1 MMTDAKKRFPILL
14 TLFVVACVVFLCAL
28 GTWQVQRM
36 GWKEGLIAQAEAAA
50 QLPPAPLPEVLTAAD
65 PEFRKAL
72 IVCRGLPT
80 AAYIEL
86 QSIHDG
92 QPGSRLISACV
103 PEGMTQTFLVDR
115 GFVPDSVPARPRVL
129 TTTLPLAMA
138 VELRRSPPPGA
149 MTPPPSEDRFYG
161 RDNPAIA
168 QRLGAGAPSEFT
180 LFALTSPNPEIGA
193 LVASAPPAAFS
204 NNHLGYALTWYGLA
218 LVLIGFYV
226 AVLIRRRNLPQA
238 APHRVRGDR
247 EKERP

>member
-1 MMTDAKKRFPILL
+1 MGEDKRFPILL
-14 TLFVVACVVFLCAL
+14 TVFIVACLVVLCGL
-28 GTWQVQRM
+28 GTWQMQRLA
-36 GWKEGLIAQAEAAA
+36 WKEGLIAQAEAAA
-50 QLPPAPLPEVLTAAD
+50 DLPPAPLAEVLTAAD

-72 IVCRGLPT
+72 VVCRGLPT
-80 AAYIEL
+80 AAYVEL

-115 GFVPDSVPARPRVL
+115 GFVPDSVSARPRVL
-129 TTTLPLAMA
+129 ATTLPLAMA

-161 RDNPAIA
+161 RDNAA
-168 QRLGAGAPSEFT
+168 MAARLGAGAPSEFT
-180 LFALTSPNPEIGA
+180 LFALTSPNPEVGA

-218 LVLIGFYV
+218 LALVGFYV
-226 AVLIRRRNLPQA
+226 AVLVRRRKTAL
-238 APHRVRGDR
+238 
-247 EKERP
+247 

>member
-1 MMTDAKKRFPILL
+1 MAEPKMRFPIPL
-14 TLFVVACVVFLCAL
+14 TLFISACLVVLCGL

-36 GWKEGLIAQAEAAA
+36 GWKADLIAQAEAAA
-50 QLPPAPLPEVLTAAD
+50 QLPPAPLTEVLTATD

-72 IVCRGLPT
+72 VVCRGLAT
-80 AAYIEL
+80 APYVEL

-92 QPGSRLISACV
+92 DPGSRLISACV

-115 GFVPDSVPARPRVL
+115 GFVADSVPARPRVL
-129 TTTLPLAMA
+129 ATTLPLAMA
-138 VELRRSPPPGA
+138 VELRRSPPPSA

-168 QRLGAGAPSEFT
+168 ARLEAGAPSEFT
-180 LFALTSPNPEIGA
+180 LFALASPNPEVGA

-218 LVLIGFYV
+218 LALVGFYV
-226 AVLIRRRNLPQA
+226 AVLIRRRKPPSNSS
-238 APHRVRGDR
+238 APRA
-247 EKERP
+247 ER

>member
-1 MMTDAKKRFPILL
+1 MTEARMRFPILL
-14 TLFVVACVVFLCAL
+14 TLFVAACVMVLCAL

-36 GWKEGLIAQAEAAA
+36 AWKEGLIVQAEAAA
-50 QLPPAPLPEVLTAAD
+50 QLPPAPLTEVLTAAD

-72 IVCRGLPT
+72 VVCRGLPT
-80 AAYIEL
+80 APFVEL

-103 PEGMTQTFLVDR
+103 PEGVGETFLVDR
-115 GFVPDSVPARPRVL
+115 GFLADSIPARPRVL
-129 TTTLPLAMA
+129 ESTLPLAVA

-149 MTPPPSEDRFYG
+149 MTPAPENGRFYG
-161 RDNPAIA
+161 RDNAAIA
-168 QRLGAGAPSEFT
+168 AQLGARTPSEFT

-218 LVLIGFYV
+218 LALTGFYV
-226 AVLIRRRNLPQA
+226 AVLL
-238 APHRVRGDR
+238 
-247 EKERP
+247 RPRKTPS

>member
-1 MMTDAKKRFPILL
+1 MTEPQTRFPILL
-14 TLFVVACVVFLCAL
+14 TIFVAACLVVLCGL

-50 QLPPAPLPEVLTAAD
+50 QLPPAPLSEVLTAAD

-72 IVCRGLPT
+72 VVCRGLPT
-80 AAYIEL
+80 AAYVEL
-86 QSIHDG
+86 QSIHDAE
-92 QPGSRLISACV
+92 PGSRLLSACT
-103 PEGMTQTFLVDR
+103 PEGMSQTFLVDR
-115 GFVPDSVPARPRVL
+115 GFVPDSVTARPRVL
-129 TTTLPLAMA
+129 ATTLPLAMV

-149 MTPPPSEDRFYG
+149 MTPPPSQDRFYG

-168 QRLGAGAPSEFT
+168 ARLGAGTPSEFT

-218 LVLIGFYV
+218 LALVGFYV
-226 AVLIRRRNLPQA
+226 AVLVRRYRKPI
-238 APHRVRGDR
+238 P
-247 EKERP
+247 